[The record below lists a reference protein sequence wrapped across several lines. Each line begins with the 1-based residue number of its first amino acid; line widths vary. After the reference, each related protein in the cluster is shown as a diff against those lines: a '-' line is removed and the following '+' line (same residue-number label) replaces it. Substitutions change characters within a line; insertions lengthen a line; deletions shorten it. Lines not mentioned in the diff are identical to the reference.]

1 MPMVPTFQG
10 NIPRVRDN
18 GGFGMVHA
26 QAITPRT
33 DYAAV
38 MKEALKPINDTA
50 NTVQQ
55 VLKINHA
62 RTVKAESDDAEQQ
75 VIQTINTYMNDPE
88 NGYMTKQ
95 GRNAM
100 DGFEPTIQG
109 MQKDINKIV
118 GSLQPA
124 TRQAVESRINDR
136 LNSAVSQAT
145 RWNTQQTQKYHF
157 DSSKARVET
166 LLDDGANHYA
176 DSDYLAK
183 TWASIE
189 TELQYQTQE
198 YAGMPPEAAKQM
210 REQTYGLFQAKRFDA
225 WSQDNPVMAYA
236 AFRSEKKGID
246 PDIAQKIENS
256 LFAKSRD
263 LLAYQLAL
271 SPISYESNEYFEPK
285 DLTNEYNT
293 TLSPEEEKQFQKWA
307 KEQGREKDLFDYDL
321 RGAWKELQSGSM
333 QEDERGHLGD
343 KYKKPNHPTFS
354 NQSIYSNDHN
364 VGGRWEEKNGQTV
377 FTPGRELS
385 KAEADYLEHYF
396 AEVEPGVVLNAT
408 VTGGGKTWMDDP
420 RAMTGHA
427 FIDSLN
433 PNQHLSVV
441 AKAMQLRHAMT
452 SELKSSMTLET
463 ANSLARVLTTGT
475 DDNPLTLGQFV
486 EVYGPKDGQ
495 KNYDQYRMDFD
506 YNQTLYDLR
515 GMSNTAITDMLKA
528 EKPSAQ
534 SDNYAQ
540 ELKYWEN
547 KKKAA
552 AQIVKDRTADPVG
565 YAIENG
571 LYGYEPLNFE
581 NSAQV
586 SQQLEYRANNSGTIR
601 DSWGTTNNVLSKSEA
616 TQLAGVLDKS
626 DIDTKLSTLKMIAH
640 ATGSEGIR
648 SVSEQFKGSNA
659 MYAMAMAGIEDY
671 GQDGSISVGEMYL
684 RGKDAIEQKRVKI
697 DNTAMYGLDASIYNA
712 LGDEDDV
719 EGVFTNPQV
728 MNSTAEL
735 IRGVYGY
742 EALNGGNAQ
751 QAIESAVGVI
761 YNHNGKK
768 IVLPS
773 NVSGFTLMGDDF
785 DDLVLK
791 KANEIKK
798 EKKNFYAGG
807 FSITPEEF
815 SQMLPSMKLQTYQRL
830 GNRMAYQVLYNGE
843 VVRNSDGEVF
853 LLEIGGDEE

>member
-1 MPMVPTFQG
+1 MPMVPTFQN
-10 NIPRVRDN
+10 NIPSVRDN
-18 GGFGMVHA
+18 GGSGMVPA
-26 QAITPRT
+26 QQVRSNFNYPE
-33 DYAAV
+33 V
-38 MKEALKPINDTA
+38 MKEALKPINEA
-50 NTVQQ
+50 AQTVQE

-75 VIQTINTYMNDPE
+75 VIQTINTYMNDPD

-136 LNSAVSQAT
+136 LNSAVNQAT

-176 DSDYLAK
+176 DRNYLAK

-189 TELQYQTQE
+189 AELQYQTQE

-225 WSQDNPVMAYA
+225 WAQDNPVMAYA
-236 AFRSEKKGID
+236 VFRDERGNID

-256 LFAKSRD
+256 LFAQSRD
-263 LLAYQLAL
+263 LLAYELANR
-271 SPISYESNEYFEPK
+271 PIQYDEDGKLVN
-285 DLTNEYNT
+285 
-293 TLSPEEEKQFQKWA
+293 A
-307 KEQGREKDLFDYDL
+307 K
-321 RGAWKELQSGSM
+321 
-333 QEDERGHLGD
+333 
-343 KYKKPNHPTFS
+343 
-354 NQSIYSNDHN
+354 
-364 VGGRWEEKNGQTV
+364 
-377 FTPGRELS
+377 
-385 KAEADYLEHYF
+385 
-396 AEVEPGVVLNAT
+396 
-408 VTGGGKTWMDDP
+408 WMDDP
-420 RAMTGHA
+420 RAKTGND
-427 FIDSLN
+427 FIDSLS

-441 AKAMQLRHAMT
+441 TKAMQLRHAMT
-452 SELKSSMTLET
+452 TELKNAMTVET

-475 DDNPLTLGQFV
+475 DNNPLTLGQFV
-486 EVYGPKDGQ
+486 EVYGSKDGQ

-506 YNQTLYDLR
+506 YNQTLYDLK
-515 GMSNTAITDMLKA
+515 GMSNSAITDMLKA
-528 EKPSAQ
+528 EKPSPQ

-547 KKKAA
+547 KRKAA

-565 YAIENG
+565 YALENG

-581 NSAQV
+581 NS
-586 SQQLEYRANNSGTIR
+586 SQIKEQLEYRARNSGTLR
-601 DSWGTTNNVLSKSEA
+601 DNWGTTKNVLSKAEA

-626 DIDTKLSTLKMIAH
+626 DIDAKLSTLKTIAH
-640 ATGSEGIR
+640 ATGAEGVR
-648 SVSEQFKGSNA
+648 SVAEQLKGGNT

-719 EGVFTNPQV
+719 KGVFTNPQV
-728 MNSTAEL
+728 LNSTAEL
-735 IRGVYGY
+735 VRGVYGY
-742 EALNGGNAQ
+742 MALNGGSAQ
-751 QAIESAVGVI
+751 EAIEEAVGTI
-761 YNHNGKK
+761 YHHNGKK

-773 NVSGFTLMGDDF
+773 NVSGVALMGDDF

-791 KANEIKK
+791 KANDIKK

-843 VVRNSDGEVF
+843 VVRNSDGEVY